1 MPNEVHVNQK
11 VPISIVTVDLNGST
25 IVTRED
31 LIKISLL
38 TQGKSMVGIKHPN
51 SNHTAW
57 SRTINIQLIN
67 GIGEF

>member
-11 VPISIVTVDLNGST
+11 VPISIATVDLNGST

-38 TQGKSMVGIKHPN
+38 TQGKSMVGKV
-51 SNHTAW
+51 S
-57 SRTINIQLIN
+57 
-67 GIGEF
+67 